1 MPQFSVF
8 VVTVAV
14 GKAKQVAFCRNF
26 WEQIWSH
33 MFTPEIKVPVCRFL
47 VLLLK
52 NSFPYLVEKVLRQIW
67 ASDPRI
73 YGKNL
78 NL

>member
-14 GKAKQVAFCRNF
+14 AVRKAKQVPFGRNF
-26 WEQIWSH
+26 FEQIWSH
-33 MFTPEIKVPVCRFL
+33 MFAPEIKVPGCRFL

-52 NSFPYLVEKVLRQIW
+52 NYSFP
-67 ASDPRI
+67 
-73 YGKNL
+73 
-78 NL
+78 